1 MNQTGPA
8 KAAPRAGSRAGTR
21 AGGPDRRLLLV
32 LVGATLLAAVVAVLS
47 KQWCRLNGWEA
58 PGVHIHMCYSDFG
71 QLFPTRGLAEGY
83 FPFFTPLPED
93 QWMEY
98 PALLAVVAGV
108 TSWFVPQDGTLL
120 ERTVTYFDINA
131 VGALLCWLIVV
142 VATAYTAR
150 GRSKDALM
158 VAVAP
163 GIILTSFLNWDL
175 WAVMLAALGLL
186 LWSRSHPVLA
196 GVALGLGAA
205 MKLYPLFFFGAILV
219 LCWRAGKLGI
229 FFKSLAA
236 GAVAWLAV
244 NVPFMLTAFDQWSRF
259 YTFSGD
265 REVSFSSMWLAF
277 TWTGWSGE
285 TFSLVSN
292 GLFALSCLGI
302 AYLGL
307 SSRHRPRMAQLCLL
321 IVAAFILLGKV
332 YSPQFVMWLIPLVV
346 LARPNWRQF
355 WIWQAVEVYHWG
367 GVWMESAR
375 ITSEGAF
382 GGGALWIPLWYGSG
396 IVLHMAAVIWICVS
410 VIRDILDPDR
420 DPIRRSAAAGASRDP
435 ASAVT
440 AAPGVTVAPGA
451 TAEASA
457 IDATGEVSLPPYDP
471 SAGVLA
477 EEPDRFLLPPTGRG
491 RVLTG

>member
-1 MNQTGPA
+1 VSQTRPVQPDRGGDRAPSRTPSFAANPA
-8 KAAPRAGSRAGTR
+8 ARAA
-21 AGGPDRRLLLV
+21 GPDRRV
-32 LVGATLLAAVVAVLS
+32 LVVLVVATLLAGVVALLS
-47 KQWCRLNGWEA
+47 KQWCRINGWEA

-83 FPFFTPLPED
+83 FPFYTPLPEE

-108 TSWFVPQDGTLL
+108 TSWFVPTQGTVLD
-120 ERTVTYFDINA
+120 RTVTYFDINA
-131 VGALLCWLIVV
+131 VGALLCWLMVV
-142 VATAYTAR
+142 IATAYTAR

-186 LWSRSHPVLA
+186 LWSRNHPVLA
-196 GVALGLGAA
+196 GVVLGLGAA

-219 LCWRAGKLGI
+219 LCWRAGRLGV

-236 GAVAWLAV
+236 GVVAWLAV

-285 TFSLVSN
+285 TFSLISN
-292 GLFALSCLGI
+292 GLFALCCLGV
-302 AYLGL
+302 AWLGL
-307 SSRHRPRMAQLCLL
+307 SARTRPRMAQLCLL
-321 IVAAFILLGKV
+321 IVAAFLLLGKV

-346 LARPNWRQF
+346 LARPDWRQF
-355 WIWQAVEVYHWG
+355 WIWQAAEVYHWG

-375 ITSEGAF
+375 ITSDGTF
-382 GGGALWIPLWYGSG
+382 GGGAWWIPLWYGSG

-410 VIRDILDPDR
+410 VIRDIR
-420 DPIRRSAAAGASRDP
+420 DPERDTVRQSAPDG
-435 ASAVT
+435 
-440 AAPGVTVAPGA
+440 
-451 TAEASA
+451 
-457 IDATGEVSLPPYDP
+457 LPPEQVRAYDP

-477 EEPDRFLLPPTGRG
+477 PEPDRFLLPPAGRG
-491 RVLTG
+491 PVGVN

>member
-1 MNQTGPA
+1 MNQTRSVQPGRG
-8 KAAPRAGSRAGTR
+8 AAPAPSRTPGFSANPAHRAA
-21 AGGPDRRLLLV
+21 GPDRRV
-32 LVGATLLAAVVAVLS
+32 LVVLVAATLLAGVVALLS
-47 KQWCRLNGWEA
+47 KQWCRINGWEA

-83 FPFFTPLPED
+83 FPFYTPLPED

-108 TSWFVPQDGTLL
+108 TAWFVPAEGTLL

-131 VGALLCWLIVV
+131 VGALLCWLVV
-142 VATAYTAR
+142 VIATAYTAR

-186 LWSRSHPVLA
+186 LWSRNHPVLA
-196 GVALGLGAA
+196 GLVLGLGAA

-219 LCWRAGKLGI
+219 LCWRAGRLRV
-229 FFKSLAA
+229 FFTSLAA
-236 GAVAWLAV
+236 GVVAWLAV

-265 REVSFSSMWLAF
+265 REVSFSSMWLAL

-285 TFSLVSN
+285 SFSLISN
-292 GLFALSCLGI
+292 GLFALCCLGI
-302 AYLGL
+302 AWLGL
-307 SSRHRPRMAQLCLL
+307 SAPTRPRMAQLCLL
-321 IVAAFILLGKV
+321 IVAAFLLLGKV

-346 LARPNWRQF
+346 LARPDWRQF
-355 WIWQAVEVYHWG
+355 WIWQTAEAYHWG

-375 ITSEGAF
+375 ITSDGAF
-382 GGGALWIPLWYGSG
+382 GGGAVWIPLWYGSG

-410 VIRDILDPDR
+410 VIRDIRHPER
-420 DPIRRSAAAGASRDP
+420 DLVRQAAPVRAAATVPGPSAEPP
-435 ASAVT
+435 AEPPAGT
-440 AAPGVTVAPGA
+440 AG
-451 TAEASA
+451 S
-457 IDATGEVSLPPYDP
+457 YDP

-477 EEPDRFLLPPTGRG
+477 GEPDRFLLPPAGRG
-491 RVLTG
+491 PVRAG